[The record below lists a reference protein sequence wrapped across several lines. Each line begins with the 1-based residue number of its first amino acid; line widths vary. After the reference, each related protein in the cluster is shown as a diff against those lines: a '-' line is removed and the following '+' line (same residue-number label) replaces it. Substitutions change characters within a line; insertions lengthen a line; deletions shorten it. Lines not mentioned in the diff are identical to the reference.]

1 MIYQHTED
9 IDFTYSNET
18 MLRQWLDSVARQEGK
33 TIGEINIIFCS
44 DEYLLEMNKQ
54 YLNHDYYTD
63 VITFDYS
70 DDQIISGDIFISVDR
85 VKDNAQ
91 TYKQIFATELN
102 RVIVH
107 GILHLIG
114 YKDKTDAEQKIMR
127 QKENYYLQKLSEL

>member
-1 MIYQHTED
+1 MIYLHTED
-9 IDFTYSNET
+9 IDFTYPDEAV
-18 MLRQWLDSVARQEGK
+18 LRQWLDSVARKEGK
-33 TIGEINIIFCS
+33 ILGEINIIFCS
-44 DEYLLEMNKQ
+44 DEYLLKMNKQ

-91 TYKQIFATELN
+91 TYNQTFETELN

-114 YKDKTDAEQKIMR
+114 YKDKTDAEQKLMR
-127 QKENYYLQKLSEL
+127 QKEDYYLQKLSEL